1 MIEIKTVLKPPCTY
15 QGGKQRYAKQIIDII
30 YQQNE
35 INEDTKFYDLC
46 SGSGAISLELI
57 NRGFNPKNITMVDKS
72 PWGLFYKLIGQS
84 KFDAD
89 MFKKCIDKVP
99 NDKNYIKEYISNISK
114 ESIDEFCI
122 YKFLLLQATSFGGK
136 QVDIK
141 DDKWIHNGFRDY
153 WQPTETS
160 IRRSPVN
167 PMQPVKSELFDRV
180 KLLVDNCKGINC
192 LYDDILDINLT
203 KEDNSIIY
211 IDPPYMNTT
220 GYNNNDFNIH
230 DFIDKNKELKLYIS
244 EGQQM
249 LDNAIRLDKSGA
261 KGGITAKKKSRT
273 EEWLNIIN

>member
-1 MIEIKTVLKPPCTY
+1 MIKIKTVLKPPCTY
-15 QGGKQRYAKQIIDII
+15 QGGKQRYSKQIIDII
-30 YQQNE
+30 YEENE

-57 NRGFNPKNITMVDKS
+57 NRGFNPKNINMVDKS
-72 PWGLFYKLIGQS
+72 LWGLFYKLIGQS
-84 KFDAD
+84 TFDID
-89 MFKKCIDKVP
+89 IFKQYIDNVP
-99 NDKNYIKEYISNISK
+99 NDRNDIKQYIVKISK

-122 YKFLLLQATSFGGK
+122 YKFLLLQSTSFGGK

-141 DDKWIHNGFRDY
+141 GDKWIHNGFRDY

-160 IRRSPVN
+160 IRQSPVN

-180 KLLVDNCKGINC
+180 KLLVENCKGVNC
-192 LYDDILDINLT
+192 IYDDIINVDLI
-203 KEDNSIIY
+203 KEDNTIIY

-220 GYNNNDFNIH
+220 GYNNNDFSIY
-230 DFIDKNKELKLYIS
+230 DFINKNKELKLYIS
-244 EGQQM
+244 EGQQIS
-249 LDNAIRLDKSGA
+249 DNSIRLDKSGA